1 MKALIVLGGVLLVV
15 LALVLAYFGIRNG
28 IIKSEN
34 AVQKSWGDVEAAY
47 QRRLDSIPK
56 HAQTA
61 QFSADFQRKLQQ
73 DYVQGREGIKNAA
86 ATGDPE
92 ALQKAANDGYQAL
105 VIAVR
110 AEAVPEAKL
119 DQLTE
124 LNAEIESI
132 ERSINHERKA
142 FDDAVNEY
150 NDKVRTAPGSWFG
163 FAPKKP
169 FAAEAGAEKSPE
181 YKLDLK

>member
-1 MKALIVLGGVLLVV
+1 MKALIVLGGVALIA
-15 LALVLAYFGIRNG
+15 LAFILAYFGIRNG
-28 IIKSEN
+28 IIRAEN
-34 AVQKSWGDVEAAY
+34 AVEKSWGDVEAAY
-47 QRRLDSIPK
+47 QRRLDSVPK

-61 QFSADFQRKLQQ
+61 QFSADFQTKLQEK
-73 DYVQGREGIKNAA
+73 YVQGREGIKNAA
-86 ATGDPE
+86 ATGDAE

-124 LNAEIESI
+124 LNAEIETI

-142 FDDAVNEY
+142 YNEAVLNY
-150 NDKVRTAPGSWFG
+150 NNSIRTWPGSMFG

-181 YKLDLK
+181 YKLELK